1 MAGSYIGKYDTTA
14 ANNTATGT
22 GSVSIAEGMLPSNV
36 NNAMRDIMADIRQW
50 YNSAEWIEYGDGA
63 GSYTPAYASGTSFTI
78 ASADVTSAYHV
89 GRRVKAVGSSTGTIY
104 GSITA
109 TSFSTNT
116 TVTVSWDS
124 GSLSSESLTI
134 YIGITSATNT
144 SMPETPSI
152 TGDYTLDVSGDIILD
167 ADGGD
172 VFFKDGGT
180 TFGSATNSS
189 GNLIIKSGTTTALTF
204 SGANATLAG
213 DLTISGDD
221 LTMGT
226 NTSGMLL
233 VADGTNFNPVAVS
246 GDVTMASNGAV
257 TIASTAVEN
266 SMLAGSIADSK
277 LSTISTA
284 GKVDIG
290 ALEID
295 GASDIGANLAD
306 ADLIIVDD
314 GANGTEKKAAMS
326 RVATYIQA
334 GISGDISISS
344 GTAAIG
350 SGVIVNADV
359 NASAAI
365 ADSKLATISTAD
377 KVSGAAIQVDGA
389 TDGTSITV
397 ADADKFLV
405 DDAGTTKYI
414 TASQLNTYTSGSVA
428 ADNIATGDAAVT
440 IATSSGDITIDATAN
455 NSDII
460 FKGTDATSD
469 ITMLTLDGSEAGHA
483 TFNSHVSVGGSNNE
497 LRFYEGANYI
507 GFEAPALSGD
517 QIWVLPAADGSS
529 DQVLK
534 TDGSGNLGWASVTGT
549 ITALNNQSA
558 NRLTTIGSTTTQLDG
573 EANLTFTGS
582 ALTCIGTIT
591 VGVDDT
597 GHDVKFFGATASR
610 YWLWDESADG
620 VVQQGTLT
628 VGVDD
633 TGYDVKFF
641 GATASAYMQWD
652 ESEDDL
658 ILGGAARIVVPEG
671 QLVLG
676 STAVSSTAAEL
687 NLLDG
692 VSGLVQADLTK
703 LAAVNSTDAEL
714 NLLDGSAKSTSSITV
729 ADADA
734 LIIIDGSTT
743 KQIPASD
750 MKTYIGGGTS
760 WQAVKTANFTAA
772 AGQGVFCNTT
782 SSAFTITLPAGTI
795 GDEVSIIDYAG
806 TFDSN
811 NLTVAANGSE
821 KIHGSTDNLTVATE
835 RAAFTLVFTDSTQ
848 GWLLKD
854 K

>member
-1 MAGSYIGKYDTTA
+1 MAGSYVGKYDTTA

-63 GSYTPAYASGTSFTI
+63 GTYTPAYASGTSFTI
-78 ASADVTSAYHV
+78 AGADVTSAYHV

-109 TSFSTNT
+109 TAFSTNT

-180 TFGSATNSS
+180 TFGSATNTS

-226 NTSGMLL
+226 NTSGHVL

-284 GKVDIG
+284 
-290 ALEID
+290 
-295 GASDIGANLAD
+295 
-306 ADLIIVDD
+306 
-314 GANGTEKKAAMS
+314 
-326 RVATYIQA
+326 
-334 GISGDISISS
+334 
-344 GTAAIG
+344 
-350 SGVIVNADV
+350 
-359 NASAAI
+359 
-365 ADSKLATISTAD
+365 D
-377 KVSGAAIQVDGA
+377 KVAGGAIQIDSG
-389 TDGTSITV
+389 TDGTSITL
-397 ADADKFLV
+397 ADTDKFLV
-405 DDAGTTKYI
+405 DDGGTTKYVN
-414 TASQLNTYTSGSVA
+414 ASQINSYVSASVA
-428 ADNIATGDAAVT
+428 ADDLGSGDAAINLT
-440 IATSSGDITIDATAN
+440 TSSGNITIDAAAN
-455 NSDII
+455 DSDII

-597 GHDVKFFGATASR
+597 GHDVKFFGATSGK

-633 TGYDVKFF
+633 TGHDVKFF

-692 VSGLVQADLTK
+692 VSGLVQADFTK

-714 NLLDGSAKSTSSITV
+714 NILDGSAKSTSSITL
-729 ADADA
+729 ADTDA
-734 LIIIDGSTT
+734 LIVIDGNTT
-743 KQIPASD
+743 KQIPVSD
-750 MKTYIGGGTS
+750 IKTYNPGGTS
-760 WQAVKTANFTAA
+760 WQSIITSNTTMVSGRGYF
-772 AGQGVFCNTT
+772 VNTT
-782 SSAFTITLPAGTI
+782 SGAITMTLPSSPSL
-795 GDEVSIIDYAG
+795 GDTVTVIDYAG
-806 TFDSN
+806 TADTN
-811 NLTVAANGSE
+811 NITIGRNSQPIQGAAE
-821 KIHGSTDNLTVATE
+821 DLTVATE
-835 RAAFTLVFTDSTQ
+835 RAAFNLVYVDSTH
-848 GWLLKD
+848 GWLLTD

>member
-180 TFGSATNSS
+180 TFGSATNTS

-204 SGANATLAG
+204 SGANVTLAG

-257 TIASTAVEN
+257 TIASSAVES

-295 GASDIGANLAD
+295 GASDIGANLVD

-314 GANGTEKKAAMS
+314 GANGTEKKSAMS
-326 RVATYIQA
+326 RVATYIQG
-334 GISGDISISS
+334 GISGDITISS

-377 KVSGAAIQVDGA
+377 KVSAAAIQVDGA
-389 TDGTSITV
+389 TDGTGITV
-397 ADADKFLV
+397 ASSDKLIV

-414 TASQLNTYTSGSVA
+414 NVSQLPTTATA
-428 ADNIATGDAAVT
+428 ADDIATGDGAVT
-440 IATSSGDITIDATAN
+440 LSTSSGNITIDATAN
-455 NSDII
+455 NTDII

-469 ITMLTLDGSEAGHA
+469 ITMLTLDGSEAGNAAFNADVTVGALFKMPDVTSAKILVADGTSYQEVAVSGDVSIASTGAVTIASTAVETSMIAADAITNAKIADDAIDSEHYTDGSIDTAHLSSDAITGAKIADDAVDSEHYTDASVDFAHIQNVAANSILGRNADSSGVLSEIALA
-483 TFNSHVSVGGSNNE
+483 TTQI
-497 LRFYEGANYI
+497 LI
-507 GFEAPALSGD
+507 GDGTGFTAAALSGD
-517 QIWVLPAADGSS
+517 
-529 DQVLK
+529 
-534 TDGSGNLGWASVTGT
+534 VTMT
-549 ITALNNQSA
+549 NA
-558 NRLTTIGSTTTQLDG
+558 
-573 EANLTFTGS
+573 
-582 ALTCIGTIT
+582 
-591 VGVDDT
+591 
-597 GHDVKFFGATASR
+597 
-610 YWLWDESADG
+610 G
-620 VVQQGTLT
+620 VVSIAANSVDGTHI
-628 VGVDD
+628 
-633 TGYDVKFF
+633 
-641 GATASAYMQWD
+641 A
-652 ESEDDL
+652 
-658 ILGGAARIVVPEG
+658 
-671 QLVLG
+671 LG
-676 STAVSSTAAEL
+676 SDAAGDIMYYNGTNYVRLAKGNEDQ
-687 NLLDG
+687 LLTMG
-692 VSGLVQADLTK
+692 
-703 LAAVNSTDAEL
+703 
-714 NLLDGSAKSTSSITV
+714 GSNAPTW
-729 ADADA
+729 ADA
-734 LIIIDGSTT
+734 
-743 KQIPASD
+743 ASGG
-750 MKTYIGGGTS
+750 IGMGK
-760 WQAVKTANFTAA
+760 AIAA
-772 AGQGVFCNTT
+772 A
-782 SSAFTITLPAGTI
+782 
-795 GDEVSIIDYAG
+795 
-806 TFDSN
+806 
-811 NLTVAANGSE
+811 
-821 KIHGSTDNLTVATE
+821 
-835 RAAFTLVFTDSTQ
+835 LVF
-848 GWLLKD
+848 G
-854 K
+854 

>member
-152 TGDYTLDVSGDIILD
+152 TGDYTLDVSGDIVLD
-167 ADGGD
+167 AGGADVVLKDDGTQY
-172 VFFKDGGT
+172 GT
-180 TFGSATNSS
+180 LTNTS
-189 GNLIIKSGTTTALTF
+189 GNLIIKSGSTTALTF

-806 TFDSN
+806 TFDTN
-811 NLTVAANGSE
+811 ALTIDQNGTE
-821 KIHGSTDNLTVATE
+821 KIAGSTDPLTVSTE
-835 RAAFTLVFTDSTQ
+835 RAANTLVYVDSTQ
-848 GWLLKD
+848 GWLLKNN
-854 K
+854 

>member
-180 TFGSATNSS
+180 TFGSATNTS

-204 SGANATLAG
+204 SGANVTLAG

-257 TIASTAVEN
+257 TIASSAVES

-295 GASDIGANLAD
+295 GASDIGANLVD

-314 GANGTEKKAAMS
+314 GANGTEKKSAMS
-326 RVATYIQA
+326 RVATYIQG
-334 GISGDISISS
+334 GISGDITISS

-377 KVSGAAIQVDGA
+377 KVSAAAIQVDGA
-389 TDGTSITV
+389 TDGTGITV
-397 ADADKFLV
+397 ASSDKLIV

-414 TASQLNTYTSGSVA
+414 NVSQLPTTATA
-428 ADNIATGDAAVT
+428 ADDIATGDGAVT
-440 IATSSGDITIDATAN
+440 LSTSSGNITIDATAN
-455 NSDII
+455 NTDII

-469 ITMLTLDGSEAGHA
+469 ITMLTLDGSEAGNAAFNADVTVGALFKMPDVTSAKILVADGTSYQEVAVSGDVSIASTGAVTIASTAVETSMIAADAITNAKIADDAINSEHYTDGSIDTAHLSSDAITGAKIADDAVDSEHYTDASVDFAHIQNVAANSILGRNADSSGVLSEIALA
-483 TFNSHVSVGGSNNE
+483 TTQI
-497 LRFYEGANYI
+497 LI
-507 GFEAPALSGD
+507 GDGTGFTAAALSGD
-517 QIWVLPAADGSS
+517 
-529 DQVLK
+529 
-534 TDGSGNLGWASVTGT
+534 VTMT
-549 ITALNNQSA
+549 NA
-558 NRLTTIGSTTTQLDG
+558 
-573 EANLTFTGS
+573 
-582 ALTCIGTIT
+582 
-591 VGVDDT
+591 
-597 GHDVKFFGATASR
+597 
-610 YWLWDESADG
+610 G
-620 VVQQGTLT
+620 VVSIAANSVDGTHI
-628 VGVDD
+628 
-633 TGYDVKFF
+633 
-641 GATASAYMQWD
+641 A
-652 ESEDDL
+652 
-658 ILGGAARIVVPEG
+658 
-671 QLVLG
+671 LG
-676 STAVSSTAAEL
+676 SDAAGDIMYYNGTNYVRLAKGNEDQ
-687 NLLDG
+687 LLTMG
-692 VSGLVQADLTK
+692 
-703 LAAVNSTDAEL
+703 
-714 NLLDGSAKSTSSITV
+714 GSNAPTW
-729 ADADA
+729 ADA
-734 LIIIDGSTT
+734 
-743 KQIPASD
+743 ASGG
-750 MKTYIGGGTS
+750 IGMGK
-760 WQAVKTANFTAA
+760 AIAA
-772 AGQGVFCNTT
+772 A
-782 SSAFTITLPAGTI
+782 
-795 GDEVSIIDYAG
+795 
-806 TFDSN
+806 
-811 NLTVAANGSE
+811 
-821 KIHGSTDNLTVATE
+821 
-835 RAAFTLVFTDSTQ
+835 LVF
-848 GWLLKD
+848 G
-854 K
+854 

>member
-109 TSFSTNT
+109 TAFSTNT

-180 TFGSATNSS
+180 TFGSATNTS

-204 SGANATLAG
+204 SGANVTLAG

-257 TIASTAVEN
+257 TIASSAVES

-295 GASDIGANLAD
+295 GASDIGANLVD

-314 GANGTEKKAAMS
+314 GANGTEKKSAMS
-326 RVATYIQA
+326 RVATYIQG
-334 GISGDISISS
+334 GISGDITISS

-350 SGVIVNADV
+350 SGVILNADV
-359 NASAAI
+359 NSSAAI

-377 KVSGAAIQVDGA
+377 KVSAAAIQVDGA
-389 TDGTSITV
+389 TDGTGITV
-397 ADADKFLV
+397 ASSDKLIV

-414 TASQLNTYTSGSVA
+414 NVSQLPTTATA
-428 ADNIATGDAAVT
+428 ADDIATGDGAVT
-440 IATSSGDITIDATAN
+440 LSTSSGNITIDATAN
-455 NSDII
+455 NTDII

-469 ITMLTLDGSEAGHA
+469 ITMLTLDGSEAGNAAFNADVTVGALFKMPDVTSAKILVADGTSYQEVAVSGDVSIASTGAVTIASTAVETSMIAADAITNAKIADDAIDSEHYTDGSIDTAHLSSDAITGAKIADDAVDSEHYTDASVDFAHIQNVAANSILGRNADSSGVLSEIALA
-483 TFNSHVSVGGSNNE
+483 TTQI
-497 LRFYEGANYI
+497 LI
-507 GFEAPALSGD
+507 GDGTGFTAAALSGD
-517 QIWVLPAADGSS
+517 
-529 DQVLK
+529 
-534 TDGSGNLGWASVTGT
+534 VTMT
-549 ITALNNQSA
+549 NA
-558 NRLTTIGSTTTQLDG
+558 
-573 EANLTFTGS
+573 
-582 ALTCIGTIT
+582 
-591 VGVDDT
+591 
-597 GHDVKFFGATASR
+597 
-610 YWLWDESADG
+610 G
-620 VVQQGTLT
+620 VVSIAANSVDGTHI
-628 VGVDD
+628 
-633 TGYDVKFF
+633 
-641 GATASAYMQWD
+641 A
-652 ESEDDL
+652 
-658 ILGGAARIVVPEG
+658 
-671 QLVLG
+671 LG
-676 STAVSSTAAEL
+676 SDAAGDIMYYNGTNYVRLAKGNEDQ
-687 NLLDG
+687 LLTMG
-692 VSGLVQADLTK
+692 
-703 LAAVNSTDAEL
+703 
-714 NLLDGSAKSTSSITV
+714 GSNAPTW
-729 ADADA
+729 ADA
-734 LIIIDGSTT
+734 
-743 KQIPASD
+743 ASGG
-750 MKTYIGGGTS
+750 IGMGK
-760 WQAVKTANFTAA
+760 AIAA
-772 AGQGVFCNTT
+772 A
-782 SSAFTITLPAGTI
+782 
-795 GDEVSIIDYAG
+795 
-806 TFDSN
+806 
-811 NLTVAANGSE
+811 
-821 KIHGSTDNLTVATE
+821 
-835 RAAFTLVFTDSTQ
+835 LVF
-848 GWLLKD
+848 G
-854 K
+854 

>member
-63 GSYTPAYASGTSFTI
+63 GTYTPAYASGTSFTI

-180 TFGSATNSS
+180 TFGSATNTS

-204 SGANATLAG
+204 SGANVTLAG

-257 TIASTAVEN
+257 TIASSAVES

-295 GASDIGANLAD
+295 GASDIGANLVD

-314 GANGTEKKAAMS
+314 GANGTEKKSAMS
-326 RVATYIQA
+326 RVATYIQG
-334 GISGDISISS
+334 GISGDITISS

-377 KVSGAAIQVDGA
+377 KVSAAAIQVDGA
-389 TDGTSITV
+389 TDGTGITV
-397 ADADKFLV
+397 ASSDKLIV

-414 TASQLNTYTSGSVA
+414 NVSQLPTTATA
-428 ADNIATGDAAVT
+428 ADDIATGDGAVT
-440 IATSSGDITIDATAN
+440 LSTSSGNITIDATAN
-455 NSDII
+455 NTDII

-469 ITMLTLDGSEAGHA
+469 ITMLTLDGSEAGNAAFNADVTVGALFKMPDVTSAKILVADGTSYQEVAVSGDVSIASTGAVTIASTAVETSMIAADAITNAKIADDAINSEHYTDGSIDTAHLSSDAITGAKIADDAVDSEHYTDASVDFAHIQNVAANSILGRNADSSGVLSEIALA
-483 TFNSHVSVGGSNNE
+483 TTQI
-497 LRFYEGANYI
+497 LI
-507 GFEAPALSGD
+507 GDGTGFTAAALSGD
-517 QIWVLPAADGSS
+517 
-529 DQVLK
+529 
-534 TDGSGNLGWASVTGT
+534 VTMT
-549 ITALNNQSA
+549 NA
-558 NRLTTIGSTTTQLDG
+558 
-573 EANLTFTGS
+573 
-582 ALTCIGTIT
+582 
-591 VGVDDT
+591 
-597 GHDVKFFGATASR
+597 
-610 YWLWDESADG
+610 G
-620 VVQQGTLT
+620 VVSIAANSVDGTHI
-628 VGVDD
+628 
-633 TGYDVKFF
+633 
-641 GATASAYMQWD
+641 A
-652 ESEDDL
+652 
-658 ILGGAARIVVPEG
+658 
-671 QLVLG
+671 LG
-676 STAVSSTAAEL
+676 SDAAGDIMYYNGTNYVRLAKGNEDQ
-687 NLLDG
+687 LLTMG
-692 VSGLVQADLTK
+692 
-703 LAAVNSTDAEL
+703 
-714 NLLDGSAKSTSSITV
+714 GSNAPTW
-729 ADADA
+729 ADA
-734 LIIIDGSTT
+734 
-743 KQIPASD
+743 ASGG
-750 MKTYIGGGTS
+750 IGMGK
-760 WQAVKTANFTAA
+760 AIAA
-772 AGQGVFCNTT
+772 A
-782 SSAFTITLPAGTI
+782 
-795 GDEVSIIDYAG
+795 
-806 TFDSN
+806 
-811 NLTVAANGSE
+811 
-821 KIHGSTDNLTVATE
+821 
-835 RAAFTLVFTDSTQ
+835 LVF
-848 GWLLKD
+848 G
-854 K
+854 

>member
-221 LTMGT
+221 LTMNT

-821 KIHGSTDNLTVATE
+821 KIHGSTDDLTVATE

>member
-109 TSFSTNT
+109 TAFSTNT

-180 TFGSATNSS
+180 TFGSATNTS

-326 RVATYIQA
+326 RVATYIQS

-377 KVSGAAIQVDGA
+377 KVSAAAIQVDGA
-389 TDGTSITV
+389 TDGTGITV
-397 ADADKFLV
+397 ASSDKLIV

-414 TASQLNTYTSGSVA
+414 NVSQLPTTATA
-428 ADNIATGDAAVT
+428 ADDIATGDGAVT
-440 IATSSGDITIDATAN
+440 LSTSSGNITIDATAN
-455 NSDII
+455 NTDII

-469 ITMLTLDGSEAGHA
+469 ITMLTLDGSEAGNAAFNADVTVGALFKMPDVTSAKILVADGTSYQEVAVSGDVSIASTGAVTIASTAVETSMIAADAITNAKIADDAINSEHYTDGSIDTAHLSSDAITGAKIADDAVDSEHYTDASVDFAHIQNVAANSILGRNADSSGVLSEIALA
-483 TFNSHVSVGGSNNE
+483 TTQI
-497 LRFYEGANYI
+497 LI
-507 GFEAPALSGD
+507 GDGTGFTAAALSGD
-517 QIWVLPAADGSS
+517 
-529 DQVLK
+529 
-534 TDGSGNLGWASVTGT
+534 VTMT
-549 ITALNNQSA
+549 NA
-558 NRLTTIGSTTTQLDG
+558 
-573 EANLTFTGS
+573 
-582 ALTCIGTIT
+582 
-591 VGVDDT
+591 
-597 GHDVKFFGATASR
+597 
-610 YWLWDESADG
+610 G
-620 VVQQGTLT
+620 VVSIAANSVDGTHI
-628 VGVDD
+628 
-633 TGYDVKFF
+633 
-641 GATASAYMQWD
+641 A
-652 ESEDDL
+652 
-658 ILGGAARIVVPEG
+658 
-671 QLVLG
+671 LG
-676 STAVSSTAAEL
+676 SDAAGDIMYYNGTNYVRLAKGNEDQ
-687 NLLDG
+687 LLTMG
-692 VSGLVQADLTK
+692 
-703 LAAVNSTDAEL
+703 
-714 NLLDGSAKSTSSITV
+714 GSNAPTW
-729 ADADA
+729 ADA
-734 LIIIDGSTT
+734 
-743 KQIPASD
+743 ASGG
-750 MKTYIGGGTS
+750 IGMGK
-760 WQAVKTANFTAA
+760 AIAA
-772 AGQGVFCNTT
+772 A
-782 SSAFTITLPAGTI
+782 
-795 GDEVSIIDYAG
+795 
-806 TFDSN
+806 
-811 NLTVAANGSE
+811 
-821 KIHGSTDNLTVATE
+821 
-835 RAAFTLVFTDSTQ
+835 LVF
-848 GWLLKD
+848 G
-854 K
+854 

>member
-78 ASADVTSAYHV
+78 AGADVTSAYHV

-284 GKVDIG
+284 
-290 ALEID
+290 
-295 GASDIGANLAD
+295 
-306 ADLIIVDD
+306 
-314 GANGTEKKAAMS
+314 
-326 RVATYIQA
+326 
-334 GISGDISISS
+334 
-344 GTAAIG
+344 
-350 SGVIVNADV
+350 
-359 NASAAI
+359 
-365 ADSKLATISTAD
+365 D
-377 KVSGAAIQVDGA
+377 KVAGGAIQIDSG
-389 TDGTSITV
+389 TDGTSITL
-397 ADADKFLV
+397 ADTDKFLV
-405 DDAGTTKYI
+405 DDGGTTKYVN
-414 TASQLNTYTSGSVA
+414 ASQINSYVSASVA
-428 ADNIATGDAAVT
+428 ADDLGSGDAAINLT
-440 IATSSGDITIDATAN
+440 TSSGNITIDAAAN
-455 NSDII
+455 DSDII

-714 NLLDGSAKSTSSITV
+714 NILDGSAKSTSSITL
-729 ADADA
+729 ADTDA
-734 LIIIDGSTT
+734 LIVIDGNTT
-743 KQIPASD
+743 KQIPVSD
-750 MKTYIGGGTS
+750 IKTYNPGGTA
-760 WQAVKTANFTAA
+760 WQAVVTGNTTMVSGRGYF
-772 AGQGVFCNTT
+772 VNTT
-782 SSAFTITLPAGTI
+782 SAAITMTLPASPSL
-795 GDEVSIIDYAG
+795 GDSVTVIDYAG
-806 TFDSN
+806 TADSN
-811 NLTVAANGSE
+811 NITIGRNSQ
-821 KIHGSTDNLTVATE
+821 KIHGASEDLTVATE

-848 GWLLKD
+848 GWLLTEK
-854 K
+854 